1 MTQDQAAKQAVLA
14 LAQDKDKAQDQDLV
28 QVPDRDKVP
37 VQDLVQAPDKVPA
50 QVKVLVPDKALAQAK
65 AQVPDRVPD
74 QDNRV
79 QVISQDQALVALEL
93 LQAKSQKTH
102 IPTSFIPEMAQSN
115 MVASLTATAVLT
127 PTITPMAIPTTVIP
141 QTTISKISTEKMDK
155 AEENNPPLSP
165 RLRKV
170 SISKGYKQLGSRT
183 NQEKKE
189 YQNNGRKRAN
199 DSRIQ

>member
-14 LAQDKDKAQDQDLV
+14 QVLDKPQVLAQDQAPDQVPDNL
-28 QVPDRDKVP
+28 VPDRDS
-37 VQDLVQAPDKVPA
+37 QDQAQDSQDPA
-50 QVKVLVPDKALAQAK
+50 TNQAQAISQ
-65 AQVPDRVPD
+65 AL
-74 QDNRV
+74 
-79 QVISQDQALVALEL
+79 VISQDQVLVLEL
-93 LQAKSQKTH
+93 AQAKSQPTH

-115 MVASLTATAVLT
+115 MVASLTATAALT

>member
-14 LAQDKDKAQDQDLV
+14 QVLDKPQVLAQDQAPVLDKPQDQVLAQDQAPDQVPDNL
-28 QVPDRDKVP
+28 VPDRDS
-37 VQDLVQAPDKVPA
+37 QDQAQDSQDPA
-50 QVKVLVPDKALAQAK
+50 TNQAQAISQ
-65 AQVPDRVPD
+65 AL
-74 QDNRV
+74 
-79 QVISQDQALVALEL
+79 VISQDQVLVLEL
-93 LQAKSQKTH
+93 AQAKSQPTH

-115 MVASLTATAVLT
+115 MVASLTATAALT

>member
-1 MTQDQAAKQAVLA
+1 MIQDQAAKQAALA
-14 LAQDKDKAQDQDLV
+14 LAQDKPQALALDQDPVLDKLQDQALAQALALV
-28 QVPDRDKVP
+28 QVPDN
-37 VQDLVQAPDKVPA
+37 
-50 QVKVLVPDKALAQAK
+50 LVPDRDSQVQAQDSQDRVTSQAQATSQVLEISQDQVLVLELAQAK
-65 AQVPDRVPD
+65 
-74 QDNRV
+74 
-79 QVISQDQALVALEL
+79 SQP
-93 LQAKSQKTH
+93 TH
-102 IPTSFIPEMAQSN
+102 IPTSFIPEMEQSN
-115 MVASLTATAVLT
+115 MVASLTATPVAT
-127 PTITPMAIPTTVIP
+127 PTITPTAIPTTVIP